1 MRSSD
6 WSSDVCS
13 SDLGQSVDGHDH
25 LVGHCVNTLPLLFEL
40 DPAQPVAAATD
51 DAQST
56 LLDAPDHQRYTFG
69 TLLRKLKVPR
79 PPSRLPL
86 ISVMF
91 HIHKALATAP
101 AGFPGPEIDFAR
113 NTRT

>member
-1 MRSSD
+1 MRISD

-13 SDLGQSVDGHDH
+13 SDLSVDGHDH

-40 DPAQPVAAATD
+40 DPAQPVAAAID

-56 LLDAPDHQRYTFG
+56 LLNALDHQRYTFG
-69 TLLRKLKVPR
+69 TLLRKLKVAR
-79 PPSRLPL
+79 DPSRLPL

-91 HIHKALATAP
+91 NIDQALDNDHAA
-101 AGFPGPEIDFAR
+101 FPDR
-113 NTRT
+113 KSTRLNSSH